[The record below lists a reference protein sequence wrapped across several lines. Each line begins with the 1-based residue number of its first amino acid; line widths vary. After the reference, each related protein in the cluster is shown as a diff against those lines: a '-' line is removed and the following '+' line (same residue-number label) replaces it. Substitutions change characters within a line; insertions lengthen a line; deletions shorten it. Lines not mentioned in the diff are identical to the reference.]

1 MKTVSSFE
9 LSVQDRLICVDEIAV
24 PARLLGAFGAPE
36 GVGVGVGVAVGVGV
50 GVAVGVGVGVG
61 FPPQPGNLNDAMRV
75 RQLKLVVVE

>member
-1 MKTVSSFE
+1 M
-9 LSVQDRLICVDEIAV
+9 ICVDEIAA
-24 PARLLGAFGAPE
+24 PLRLLGAFGAPE
-36 GVGVGVGVAVGVGV
+36 GVGVGVAVGVGV